1 MAPNPRTFGLPE
13 DAHELVEQRTEHVK
27 VFKTPSGTHYA
38 VIGRRLHFRA
48 EPGGPWLDPDEL
60 VVQQSAPGTWTV
72 TTADI
77 SIQANYSAMTLT
89 HLPTNTSWQWVF
101 QGIGQ
106 GDAIVYDGIPWQYE
120 PSPWGVKSHAVVSE
134 RRGPRT
140 YDWIYLSNAQGIH
153 VNEAGDIVAEPFLI
167 RRPVVIGANGE
178 QYETS
183 GWDLSIPFHAR
194 FSFDDSVLPDEA
206 FPYVIDPST
215 EVSVG
220 ASADDGYV
228 SYEWHSTGGSASLTT
243 NTNGATL
250 GVRRQ
255 ETTVPGVTLTTRYC
269 DVALVRWN
277 TAGVVPSGAAILGA
291 RLVPYVISRT
301 STSSASLVVEW
312 YSASNWPIDSA
323 DHTLNVP
330 SNPAASLTFSSLP
343 DAGTVEIP
351 LANAAANINRNG
363 YTAVRLH
370 CDTSW
375 SSTNRQATFAAFE
388 HSSYPGIRL
397 LIEYTFT
404 GTVSGTV
411 RDATTNQPIA
421 EATVTLDGD
430 EGTYQATTDQ
440 SGTYEIADVPVG
452 TYTITVTAGG
462 YAPYQDAVEVIAGD
476 TAVVDADLAPAI
488 TLAASDDIYLV
499 GGGDSHPP
507 PYDWPAFYDT
517 DLYVVRQY
525 WDERYTVYNTLLR
538 FDTSTLFGKI
548 VTGAYLAIR
557 LTNLIDIDG
566 YALRGEYYT
575 PTTWPAGGPDYT
587 GAGGNNAIAGI
598 PLSELESGTVNVIPL
613 ENVEQINTSGYTV
626 LRLTLTGEETTPT
639 GVNQVRF
646 ASSEHPDFPGPALIV
661 TYEDAPVGVVAG
673 TVTDAGSEHPIPG
686 ATVTLAVGVI
696 TYQTTTGQNG
706 EYAIADV
713 PVGQYAITISVPGY
727 LPYQDTVTVT
737 EDQTAIRDASLSV
750 DVRTANIAL
759 AAGGS
764 LFSQDAGYEAA
775 RAGGR
780 FTVSNNL
787 YAGQTH
793 TSAAGYSIFQALLAF
808 NTSSLPENIKVRSS
822 SIHGIIAAAGLT
834 TTPYNLEA
842 RAYSWLPTVTADDWV
857 VGDDLADLPL
867 LGVAENAGTAGVGQT
882 VDFIDVDGALR
893 EAVQARGTVELL
905 IHSEHTRL
913 GTPPGTSQA
922 FYKQFVRTGPDAP
935 VLIVEYV
942 FTGTVVGVVRDAI
955 TNQPI
960 AGATV
965 MLTQVTPGDGGSA
978 TTGVDGAFTIP
989 NVPVGAHVVTV
1000 SAPGYVPKDSPIVV
1014 TAETTVTLPVTLDP
1028 APHEVV
1034 VAGIPSQEAI
1044 GNPAVLVP
1052 VVAPSIPSAEAFGIV
1067 VVSHDG
1073 VAVISIPSEESFGV
1087 PAVLVP
1093 VVVESIPS
1101 AEAFGIAI
1109 VGVPVDIRAESIRSA
1124 EAFGALAVRH
1134 GRFLTTPIARL
1145 VIAAPYSGKVSA
1157 NSPLA
1162 GGIVVAAKWTGKI
1175 TTFR

>member
-48 EPGGPWLDPDEL
+48 KPGGPWLDPEEM
-60 VVQQSAPGTWTV
+60 VVQRSAPGTWTV
-72 TTADI
+72 TTTDI

-206 FPYVIDPST
+206 FPYIIDP
-215 EVSVG
+215 
-220 ASADDGYV
+220 
-228 SYEWHSTGGSASLTT
+228 TT
-243 NTNGATL
+243 
-250 GVRRQ
+250 
-255 ETTVPGVTLTTRYC
+255 
-269 DVALVRWN
+269 
-277 TAGVVPSGAAILGA
+277 S
-291 RLVPYVISRT
+291 
-301 STSSASLVVEW
+301 
-312 YSASNWPIDSA
+312 
-323 DHTLNVP
+323 
-330 SNPAASLTFSSLP
+330 
-343 DAGTVEIP
+343 
-351 LANAAANINRNG
+351 
-363 YTAVRLH
+363 
-370 CDTSW
+370 
-375 SSTNRQATFAAFE
+375 
-388 HSSYPGIRL
+388 
-397 LIEYTFT
+397 
-404 GTVSGTV
+404 
-411 RDATTNQPIA
+411 
-421 EATVTLDGD
+421 
-430 EGTYQATTDQ
+430 
-440 SGTYEIADVPVG
+440 
-452 TYTITVTAGG
+452 
-462 YAPYQDAVEVIAGD
+462 
-476 TAVVDADLAPAI
+476 
-488 TLAASDDIYLV
+488 
-499 GGGDSHPP
+499 
-507 PYDWPAFYDT
+507 
-517 DLYVVRQY
+517 
-525 WDERYTVYNTLLR
+525 
-538 FDTSTLFGKI
+538 I
-548 VTGAYLAIR
+548 V
-557 LTNLIDIDG
+557 
-566 YALRGEYYT
+566 
-575 PTTWPAGGPDYT
+575 
-587 GAGGNNAIAGI
+587 
-598 PLSELESGTVNVIPL
+598 
-613 ENVEQINTSGYTV
+613 
-626 LRLTLTGEETTPT
+626 
-639 GVNQVRF
+639 
-646 ASSEHPDFPGPALIV
+646 
-661 TYEDAPVGVVAG
+661 
-673 TVTDAGSEHPIPG
+673 
-686 ATVTLAVGVI
+686 
-696 TYQTTTGQNG
+696 
-706 EYAIADV
+706 
-713 PVGQYAITISVPGY
+713 
-727 LPYQDTVTVT
+727 
-737 EDQTAIRDASLSV
+737 
-750 DVRTANIAL
+750 L

-764 LFSQDAGYEAA
+764 LFSQDADYEAA

-822 SIHGIIAAAGLT
+822 SIRGIIAAAGLT

-867 LGVAENAGTAGVGQT
+867 LGVAEGAGTAGVGQT

-942 FTGTVVGVVRDAI
+942 FTGTVAGVVRDAI

-989 NVPVGAHVVTV
+989 NVPVGDHVVTV

-1014 TAETTVTLPVTLDP
+1014 TAGTTVTLSVTLDL

-1052 VVAPSIPSAEAFGIV
+1052 VVVPSIPSAEAFGIV